1 MEGLFELAIGR
12 MPDFIARLLSLE
24 DLNKAVYI
32 VTIITTT
39 AIAMIP

>member
-1 MEGLFELAIGR
+1 MEGLFELVIACI
-12 MPDFIARLLSLE
+12 PDFIARLLLLE

-39 AIAMIP
+39 AIVMIP